1 MDTTATAQIS
11 QAGPGDWA
19 ALRQVRLAALAE
31 APYAFSST
39 LDQEKG
45 KTEDQWRARVQ
56 KYPNFL
62 AWQGG
67 EPVGLAGGFAELPDG
82 QPQDGRP
89 PVDQPGEPG
98 AAGSRGWHLV
108 SMWVS
113 PQARG
118 SGVAG
123 QLVQAV
129 CAAARA
135 DGATRVRL
143 WVTDS
148 NPRAQAFYQRM
159 GFHRTGARQV
169 VRPEEPDHWEEER
182 ELDLAGVSG
191 PAA

>member
-19 ALRQVRLAALAE
+19 VLRQVRLAALAE

-45 KTEDQWRARVQ
+45 KTEDQWRARIRQ
-56 KYPNFL
+56 FPNFL

-67 EPVGLAGGFAELPDG
+67 EPVGLAAGFAELPAA
-82 QPQDGRP
+82 QPP
-89 PVDQPGEPG
+89 ADQPGEPG
-98 AAGSRGWHLV
+98 AAGSPGWHLV

-123 QLVQAV
+123 RLVQAV
-129 CAAARA
+129 CAAAQA
-135 DGATRVRL
+135 DGATSVRL

-182 ELDLAGVSG
+182 ALDLTGVSG

>member
-1 MDTTATAQIS
+1 MDTTAVTSIS

-19 ALRQVRLAALAE
+19 VLRQIRLAALAE
-31 APYAFSST
+31 APYAFGST
-39 LDQEKG
+39 LDRETG
-45 KTEDQWRARVQ
+45 KTEDQWRARIQ

-67 EPVGLAGGFAELPDG
+67 EPVGLAGGFAALPEG
-82 QPQDGRP
+82 QPP
-89 PVDQPGEPG
+89 ADQVGEPR
-98 AAGSRGWHLV
+98 AGRGRCWHLV

-118 SGVAG
+118 SGVAD

-129 CAAARA
+129 CDTARA
-135 DGATRVRL
+135 SGATRVTL
-143 WVTDS
+143 WVTDA

-169 VRPEEPDHWEEER
+169 VRPQEPDHWEEER
-182 ELDLAGVSG
+182 ALDLTGVSG
-191 PAA
+191 SAA